1 MASSC
6 ERASEAG
13 VFARA
18 LDEVPASP
26 RAATPSPR
34 LPPSLPSVLL
44 SSEEGK
50 WQWPVKYVN
59 FSSFPPP
66 VALNHKTWPLLLHT
80 SLLACHPRYGLGCI
94 LQTLFNLLLL
104 ISAPYVAREPTACMH
119 LPCQEQGRGRASKT
133 RKMLH
138 HTSPTPL
145 S

>member
-1 MASSC
+1 MEERKEEGAHGVL
-6 ERASEAG
+6 RASEAG

-66 VALNHKTWPLLLHT
+66 VALN
-80 SLLACHPRYGLGCI
+80 
-94 LQTLFNLLLL
+94 QD
-104 ISAPYVAREPTACMH
+104 VAATAAHEFARM
-119 LPCQEQGRGRASKT
+119 
-133 RKMLH
+133 
-138 HTSPTPL
+138 SPTVWVGLHPPNLVQPSFAHL
-145 S
+145 STLRSTGAHRLHAFTLSGTGTG